1 MASEYLKYLNRDVK
15 PEGPP
20 PELTPKEK
28 RRNWWY
34 YHWKIVAVV
43 CIIVLAGVSML
54 LHNLGI
60 TEPIPDYQIAY
71 VGSTRLPDETV
82 EALTDFFQERGEDAS
97 RDGKVTVILT
107 QYVFY
112 KDTDAYDY
120 AQLTLS
126 ASAALD
132 SDIAT
137 QTSYFFLMDNPA
149 GVAGDYQLLA
159 DAEGNLPPEG
169 DHSWEDRVVP
179 LSDVM
184 ENVPSEASGLYLG
197 RRGFYDESHTVKY
210 KEACDA
216 LWETIVAGK
225 TQ

>member
-34 YHWKIVAVV
+34 YHWKRVAVV

-97 RDGKVTVILT
+97 GDGKVTVILT

-126 ASAALD
+126 ASGGGSFLGGQGGAAFGRDGKCAVGGLG
-132 SDIAT
+132 A
-137 QTSYFFLMDNPA
+137 
-149 GVAGDYQLLA
+149 V
-159 DAEGNLPPEG
+159 
-169 DHSWEDRVVP
+169 
-179 LSDVM
+179 
-184 ENVPSEASGLYLG
+184 SGEERIL
-197 RRGFYDESHTVKY
+197 
-210 KEACDA
+210 
-216 LWETIVAGK
+216 
-225 TQ
+225 